1 MTVITITTQAKC
13 KHCKFAKKYYPTKKN
28 GERSFRVRFKCD
40 NPESGRTNI
49 TQNEL
54 VCDKWQLY

>member
-13 KHCKFAKKYYPTKKN
+13 KHCKFAKRHNPIKKD
-28 GERSFRVRFKCD
+28 GSYSFRAKYQCS
-40 NPESGRTNI
+40 NLESGRTNI